1 MRVFRNLSIK
11 RKLTLMIMVISIFTL
26 LLSYALIMTYDRI
39 LERRA
44 MVRNLTTQA
53 EIIGNNSTAAITFN
67 DPDSAKEVLTALKA
81 RPEIISAVIYTSD
94 QKAFAR
100 YQRADQT
107 VDSPPPD
114 TRADGSFFAND
125 RLTLFQQITL
135 DGIVIGKVLLESD
148 LRELN
153 ARLRTQ
159 LVVRGIVV
167 VILVCVVFLV
177 SSRFQRL
184 ISDPIAKLARTAKLV
199 SAEKDYSV
207 RAARQGDDELG
218 LLVDSF
224 NEMLAQ
230 IQSRDQELQRHRE
243 NLEEEVLRR
252 TAELRVMN
260 TLLLTAKEKAEEAS
274 QAKSEFLANMSHEIR
289 TPMNGV
295 IGMTGLLL
303 DTELDADQRDCA
315 ETIRS
320 SGDALLTIINDI
332 LDFSK
337 IEAGKLE
344 FDVVDFDLR
353 NAFEETLELLTD
365 GAAAKNIEFASL
377 VYSDVPTALRGDPGR
392 LRQVLTNL
400 TGNAL
405 KFTEN
410 GEVVVTAER
419 EFEDE
424 RSVIIRF
431 SIRDTGIGI
440 SEKIQKRLFQAFTQA
455 DGSTTR
461 KYGGTGLGLSI
472 SKQLVELMGGNIGV
486 KSEPGKGSTFWFT
499 ASFEKQPTAAAE
511 LSPQLGSFEHVRALI
526 VDDNATNRKILS
538 HQLSAWDMVHDQAE
552 SGPQA
557 LELLKAAAAHG
568 EAYDLVV
575 LDLLMPGMDGFGL
588 A

>member
-1 MRVFRNLSIK
+1 MQVFRNLSIK

-26 LLSYALIMTYDRI
+26 LLSFALIMTYDRI
-39 LERRA
+39 LDRRA

-67 DPDSAKEVLTALKA
+67 DPESAKEVLTALKA

-107 VDSPPPD
+107 VDSPPSD
-114 TRADGSFFAND
+114 TQADGSFFAAD
-125 RLTLFQQITL
+125 RLTLNQQIKL
-135 DGIVIGKVLLESD
+135 DGTVIGTVILESD
-148 LRELN
+148 LLEMN
-153 ARLRTQ
+153 SRLRKQ
-159 LVVRGIVV
+159 LIVRGIVIL
-167 VILVCVVFLV
+167 ILVCIVFLL

-207 RAARQGDDELG
+207 RAARQGNDELG

-243 NLEEEVLRR
+243 NLEEEVLSR

-260 TLLLTAKEKAEEAS
+260 TLLMTAKEKAEEAS

-303 DTELDADQRDCA
+303 DAELDVDQRDCA

-353 NAFEETLELLTD
+353 NAVEETLELLTD
-365 GAAAKNIEFASL
+365 RARAKKIEFASL

-400 TGNAL
+400 TGNSL

-419 EFEDE
+419 EFEDD
-424 RSVIIRF
+424 RSVMVRF

-440 SEKIQKRLFQAFTQA
+440 SEKIQ
-455 DGSTTR
+455 
-461 KYGGTGLGLSI
+461 
-472 SKQLVELMGGNIGV
+472 
-486 KSEPGKGSTFWFT
+486 
-499 ASFEKQPTAAAE
+499 
-511 LSPQLGSFEHVRALI
+511 
-526 VDDNATNRKILS
+526 
-538 HQLSAWDMVHDQAE
+538 
-552 SGPQA
+552 
-557 LELLKAAAAHG
+557 
-568 EAYDLVV
+568 
-575 LDLLMPGMDGFGL
+575 
-588 A
+588 